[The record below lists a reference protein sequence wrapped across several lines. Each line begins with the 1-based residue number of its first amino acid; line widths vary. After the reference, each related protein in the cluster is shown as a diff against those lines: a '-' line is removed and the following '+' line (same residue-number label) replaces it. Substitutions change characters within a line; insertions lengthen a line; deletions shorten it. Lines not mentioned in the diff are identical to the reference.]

1 MAQPSG
7 SLNGGIIGASNKT
20 SFGKGR
26 ITEKT
31 STGTITT
38 FDGGIPGQKI
48 HIVHTDATDFDVT
61 GTTLKGGAADI
72 TTASGD
78 VTSWVYNGTNW
89 YLTNFM
95 DVSTNLSSGH

>member
-38 FDGGIPGQKI
+38 SPGTAVVQALIIGG
-48 HIVHTDATDFDVT
+48 
-61 GTTLKGGAADI
+61 GGAGGS
-72 TTASGD
+72 ASG
-78 VTSWVYNGTNW
+78 S
-89 YLTNFM
+89 
-95 DVSTNLSSGH
+95 